1 MWGVLETAFKHSTL
15 LGMAVPVCNPSFWE
29 VEAGGSKV
37 QDYPLYPTFT
47 LLLLSK
53 FDAILDRRPWTSGVK
68 CQP

>member
-1 MWGVLETAFKHSTL
+1 MQDILETAFKHPSL
-15 LGMAVPVCNPSFWE
+15 LGMAVHVCNPSFWE

-37 QDYPLYPTFT
+37 QDYPIYPTLT
-47 LLLLSK
+47 QLLLSK